1 MCMLHQIRCSYA
13 KRWSVPDL
21 LFTCALLR
29 ITYPQVLSL
38 SLTSLLTVVTRHELT
53 NEFN

>member
-1 MCMLHQIRCSYA
+1 MYMLHQIRCSYA

-29 ITYPQVLSL
+29 TTYPQVLNL
-38 SLTSLLTVVTRHELT
+38 SLTSLLTIVSRRELT
-53 NEFN
+53 NDFN

>member
-13 KRWSVPDL
+13 KRWSDPDL
-21 LFTCALLR
+21 LFTCDLLR

-38 SLTSLLTVVTRHELT
+38 SLTPLLTVVSRCVLT